1 MKIMTLIGVAVA
13 LAAPSLASAQRGDR
27 GGGAVA
33 VQRVDVGRAITPA
46 RGDVIVLRGDV
57 VRGPTTGTR
66 IVRRAPIDPNRRR
79 PHNPAR
85 RRYYNATH

>member
-1 MKIMTLIGVAVA
+1 MKIVTLIGVAAA

-33 VQRVDVGRAITPA
+33 VQRVDAGRAITPA
-46 RGDVIVLRGDV
+46 RDVIVLRGDV
-57 VRGPTTGTR
+57 VRGAMTGTR
-66 IVRRAPIDPNRRR
+66 IVRRPAIDPTRRR
-79 PHNPAR
+79 PHHPAR